1 MSGFIEGEDRNQATL
16 FPERIDDYI
25 TEDSA
30 VRVID
35 VFVDE
40 LDLSGLGFKTMPEAT
55 GRPGYHP
62 TLMLKLFIYG
72 YLNRVQSSR
81 RLEQEANR
89 NLELIWLLGRLAPD
103 FKTIADF
110 RKNNGE
116 AIRLVCRE
124 FVMLCRKLNLFSD
137 AFVAID
143 GSKFRAVNNRNKNF
157 SKAKLK
163 ARLQQI
169 DASIERYL
177 GEIASADR
185 REGEGSRT
193 KTERL
198 ENKIAALKEEIK
210 TLKKLEVR
218 MLAAPDQQISQTDP
232 DARAMATIGRGK
244 AIVGYNV
251 QAAVDTTHHLIV
263 AHEVTNVGNDRAQL
277 ANMSK
282 QAKDAMGSEE
292 LTVVAD
298 RGYFSGPEILACE
311 EAGIT
316 PYVPKTLTGT
326 NLAKGQFGK
335 RDFIYIAEDDEY
347 ECPAGERLIYRFT
360 RQEANKTIHRY
371 WSSACPQCR
380 IKSQCTVGKYRR
392 VSRWEHEEVLEAME
406 ERVNRMS
413 NCMRIRGSTVEH
425 PFGTIKSWLGPTHFQ
440 MKTLK
445 HVSTEMSLHVLAY
458 NLKRMLQIV
467 GAVPLMEA
475 MRA

>member
-40 LDLSGLGFKTMPEAT
+40 LDLSGLGFKTTAAHT

-62 TLMLKLFIYG
+62 ALMLKLYIYG
-72 YLNRVQSSR
+72 YLNRIQSSR

-89 NLELIWLLGRLAPD
+89 NVELMWLLGRLAPD

-157 SKAKLK
+157 SKAKIK

-177 GEIASADR
+177 GEIASTDK
-185 REGEGSRT
+185 REGKGPEA

-232 DARAMATIGRGK
+232 DARAMATAGRGK
-244 AIVGYNV
+244 AVVGYNV
-251 QAAVDTTHHLIV
+251 QSAVDTKHHLIV
-263 AHEVTNVGNDRAQL
+263 AHEVTNIGSDRSQL
-277 ANMSK
+277 SNIAR
-282 QAKDAMGSEE
+282 QAKEAIGSDA
-292 LTVVAD
+292 LNVLAD
-298 RGYFSGPEILACE
+298 RGYFNGPEILACE

-316 PYVPKTLTGT
+316 PYVPKTQTS
-326 NLAKGQFGK
+326 NNQAKGLFGK
-335 RDFIYIAEDDEY
+335 RDFIYIATDDEY
-347 ECPAGERLIYRFT
+347 ECPAGERLTYRFT
-360 RQEANKTIHRY
+360 SQEAKKTIHRY
-371 WSSACPQCR
+371 WSSACPNCLM
-380 IKSQCTVGKYRR
+380 KSRCTTGQNRR
-392 VSRWEHEEVLEAME
+392 VSRWEHEDVLEAME
-406 ERVNRMS
+406 DRVDCMS

-445 HVSTEMSLHVLAY
+445 HVSTEMSLNVLAY
-458 NLKRMLQIV
+458 NLKRMMQIL
-467 GAVPLMEA
+467 GPKPLMAA

>member
-1 MSGFIEGEDRNQATL
+1 MSGFIEGEDRSQATP

-40 LDLSGLGFKTMPEAT
+40 LDLSGLGFKTTPEVT

-62 TLMLKLFIYG
+62 ALMLKLFIYG

-81 RLEQEANR
+81 RLEQEVNR

-124 FVMLCRKLNLFSD
+124 FVMLCRKLNLFSE

-157 SKAKLK
+157 SKAKIK

-177 GEIASADR
+177 GEIASTDR
-185 REGEGSRT
+185 REGKGPEA

-198 ENKIAALKEEIK
+198 ESKIAALKEEIK

-218 MLAAPDQQISQTDP
+218 MLATPDQQISQTDP
-232 DARAMATIGRGK
+232 DARAMATAGRGK

-251 QAAVDTTHHLIV
+251 QAAVDTEHHLIV
-263 AHEVTNVGNDRAQL
+263 AHEVTNIGNDRSQL
-277 ANMSK
+277 ANMAV
-282 QAKDAMGSEE
+282 QAKEAIGSGE
-292 LTVVAD
+292 LEVVAD
-298 RGYFSGPEILACE
+298 RGYFNGDEILACE

-316 PYVPKTLTGT
+316 PYVPKTL
-326 NLAKGQFGK
+326 
-335 RDFIYIAEDDEY
+335 
-347 ECPAGERLIYRFT
+347 
-360 RQEANKTIHRY
+360 
-371 WSSACPQCR
+371 
-380 IKSQCTVGKYRR
+380 
-392 VSRWEHEEVLEAME
+392 
-406 ERVNRMS
+406 
-413 NCMRIRGSTVEH
+413 
-425 PFGTIKSWLGPTHFQ
+425 
-440 MKTLK
+440 K
-445 HVSTEMSLHVLAY
+445 HVSTEMSLHALAY
-458 NLKRMLQIV
+458 NLKRMLRIF

>member
-1 MSGFIEGEDRNQATL
+1 
-16 FPERIDDYI
+16 
-25 TEDSA
+25 
-30 VRVID
+30 
-35 VFVDE
+35 
-40 LDLSGLGFKTMPEAT
+40 MPEAT
-55 GRPGYHP
+55 GRPGYHSA
-62 TLMLKLFIYG
+62 LMLKLFIYG

-81 RLEQEANR
+81 RLEQEANC

-137 AFVAID
+137 AFVAIN

-185 REGEGSRT
+185 REGAGSRT
-193 KTERL
+193 KTARL
-198 ENKIAALKEEIK
+198 ENKIEALKEEIK
-210 TLKKLEVR
+210 TLKKLDVR
-218 MLAAPDQQISQTDP
+218 MLAALDQQLSQTDP

-263 AHEVTNVGNDRAQL
+263 AHEVTNVGNDRTQL

-316 PYVPKTLTGT
+316 PYVPKTQTSG
-326 NLAKGQFGK
+326 NQAKGQFGK
-335 RDFIYIAEDDEY
+335 LDFIYIPEDDEY
-347 ECPAGERLIYRFT
+347 ECPAGERLIDRFT

-380 IKSQCTVGKYRR
+380 IKSQCTIGKYRR
-392 VSRWEHEEVLEAME
+392 LSRWEHEEVLGAME

-445 HVSTEMSLHVLAY
+445 HVSTQMNLHVLAY